1 MLTQTILG
9 RVYDYSHAVGGLYL
23 PQIVGVAFGECDSVY
38 TISRPTDAISGVPW
52 NKTGVGAKIVKITIL
67 APISEK

>member
-38 TISRPTDAISGVPW
+38 TISRPTDTISGVPW
-52 NKTGVGAKIVKITIL
+52 YKTGVGAKIV
-67 APISEK
+67 